1 MKRVLAL
8 ILVCALVS
16 VSVAGHPIPAVQA
29 AGEALYVEIPQD
41 SYCRAPAATVY
52 LPIMLGNLSTDPSM
66 LIRSVEVLDAKGRIM
81 ATEQTAFKL
90 ESLAG
95 KAGSS
100 DAIRT
105 ALGIIPPA
113 PADIATARNLI
124 AKAADTADSK
134 QKSILVEQAF
144 FASRAKQSMKN
155 PDELT
160 AEEARIQQLLKPVT
174 LAVDLPQLTTD
185 TTSET
190 AVPVTVR
197 ITGELAGQPFTLDQ
211 QTMVYLLASLPNGGM
226 WHPGDGHVHTQGL
239 AVQPDSPSDY
249 TRTDK
254 ENYGFSDA
262 TDGATV
268 KARRD
273 DANSKGMQWLVITDH
288 AGDGTHITTPA
299 FQPRLNS
306 GEWGI
311 YQTACSRAT
320 SQYSPAVTVC
330 PGEELATRE
339 LSEYWIPETGHLL
352 SYQNT
357 SYAPSFSSCQNLT
370 SSSVNAGGFG
380 IAAHP
385 FSGSIPW
392 SNWNATP
399 WSGLEVISNESAPN
413 SWSVTKWDQTLL
425 SRLSDEISG
434 QYHCVAMANSDV
446 HTSSS
451 AGWAANM
458 NYIYTGS
465 YSVPGTSPTVVWD
478 ALRNGRSTASS
489 DGSFAAATVNGLYPG
504 SHTTVVRNST
514 VSVFV
519 TGTPLSGK
527 GYTNAQV
534 KVIKNNSLAA
544 TQNVPLD
551 GISNFTTT
559 IPLTVSQDCYIRV
572 EVTYTSGSQTGYC
585 LVNPVFIGTSN

>member
-8 ILVCALVS
+8 ILVCALLS
-16 VSVAGHPIPAVQA
+16 VSAAGHPLPAVQA
-29 AGEALYVEIPQD
+29 AGEVLYLEIPQD
-41 SYCRAPAATVY
+41 SYCRAPATTVY

-66 LIRSVEVLDAKGRIM
+66 LIRSIEVLDAKGQAV
-81 ATEQTAFKL
+81 ATERTEFKL
-90 ESLAG
+90 ESFAG
-95 KAGSS
+95 KADSIEE
-100 DAIRT
+100 IRT

-113 PADIATARNLI
+113 ATDIVAAQSLITQATG
-124 AKAADTADSK
+124 TADSK
-134 QKSILVEQAF
+134 QKSILIEQAW

-160 AEEARIQQLLKPVT
+160 AEEAKMQQLLKPVT
-174 LAVDLPQLTTD
+174 LAVDLPQFTTD
-185 TTSET
+185 TTSES
-190 AVPVTVR
+190 AVSVTVR
-197 ITGELAGQPFTLDQ
+197 ITGELSEQPFIVER
-211 QTMVYLLASLPNGGM
+211 QTIVFLLTSLPNGGM

-239 AVQPDSPSDY
+239 ALQPDSPSDY
-249 TRTDK
+249 TLAAK

-273 DANSKGMQWLVITDH
+273 QANSKGMQWLVITDH

-320 SQYSPAVTVC
+320 TQYSPAITVC

-370 SSSVNAGGFG
+370 SSAVNAGGFG
-380 IAAHP
+380 IVAHP

-399 WSGLEVISNESAPN
+399 WNGLEVMSNESTPN
-413 SWSVTKWDQTLL
+413 SSAITKWDQTLL

-434 QYHCVAMANSDV
+434 RYRCVAMANSDV

-451 AGWAANM
+451 AGWGANM

-465 YSVPGTSPTVVWD
+465 YAAPGTSTSTVWD
-478 ALRNGRSTASS
+478 AINQGRLTASS
-489 DGSFAAATVNGLYPG
+489 NGSFAAATVNGFYPG
-504 SHTTVVRNST
+504 SSMAVLRNAT
-514 VSVFV
+514 VSVSI
-519 TGTPLSGK
+519 TGTQ
-527 GYTNAQV
+527 A
-534 KVIKNNSLAA
+534 NSSDSVARVRVY
-544 TQNVPLD
+544 QNGTEVNSPPD
-551 GISNFTTT
+551 IPINGTNFTCSV
-559 IPLTVSQDCYIRV
+559 PVLVSQNCYIRV
-572 EVTYTSGSQTGYC
+572 AVFFGNGSTWSGYC
-585 LVNPVFIGTSN
+585 LVNPVFVGISN